1 MNIKNILNS
10 PIAKQIG
17 KQVAAALIA
26 AAVAK
31 LAKKKTP

>member
-1 MNIKNILNS
+1 MIIKNFLKS

-26 AAVAK
+26 AAFSK